1 MKYYFNINITYD
13 EFLPYYQGRVNTIVV
28 MSTEGQRIQFPAI
41 HIRKYLLSSGIK
53 GYFCMQT
60 ENNKFLLLERIC

>member
-13 EFLPYYQGRVNTIVV
+13 EFLPYYQGRVSSIVV

-41 HIRKYLLSSGIK
+41 HIKKYLLSSGIN

-60 ENNKFLLLERIC
+60 KNNQFLLLERIC

>member
-13 EFLPYYQGRVNTIVV
+13 EFLPYYQGRVSTIVV
-28 MSTEGQRIQFPAI
+28 TSTEGQRIQFPAI
-41 HIRKYLLSSGIK
+41 HIKKYLLSSGIN

-60 ENNKFLLLERIC
+60 KNNKFLLLERIC